1 MIDLYA
7 APTSNGLRAK
17 IMLDECGLPYKLHPV
32 DLAKGENKTPEF
44 LKLNPMG
51 AIPVIVDP
59 EGPGGKPVTMAQ
71 SVGILT
77 YLAEKS
83 GKFLPK
89 DPSKR
94 PIFWQALNAAAT
106 DLGPTLGDIFAI
118 MRSPEKHQ
126 PSQAIFEGRF
136 KNQLKVLDGNLGR
149 QKYVAGDEI
158 TIADFATYAVIYRAE
173 QTVAPLLAGFPN
185 LERWRKEMAARP
197 GTQKGLK
204 FA

>member
-1 MIDLYA
+1 VIDLYA

-44 LKLNPMG
+44 LKMNPMG
-51 AIPVIVDP
+51 AIPVIVDN

-71 SVGILT
+71 SIGILA

-83 GKFLPK
+83 GKFMPK
-89 DPSKR
+89 DPAQR
-94 PIFWQALNAAAT
+94 PIFWQALAAAAT

-118 MRSPEKHQ
+118 MRSADKHQ
-126 PSQAIFEGRF
+126 PSQAIFEAKF
-136 KNQLKVLDGNLGR
+136 KNQLKVLDGNLGK

-158 TIADFATYAVIYRAE
+158 TVADFAAYAVIYRAE
-173 QTVAPLLAGFPN
+173 QTVAALLQGYPN
-185 LERWRKEMAARP
+185 LDRWRKEMAARP
-197 GTQKGLK
+197 GVQKGLK

>member
-7 APTSNGLRAK
+7 APTSNSMRAR
-17 IMLDECGLPYKLHPV
+17 MALEECGLAYVFHPV
-32 DLAKGENKTPEF
+32 ALEKGEHKTPQF
-44 LKLNPMG
+44 LAMNPN
-51 AIPVIVDP
+51 AQVPVIVDH
-59 EGPGGKPVTMAQ
+59 EGPGGQPLTLSQ
-71 SVGILT
+71 SSAILV
-77 YLAEKS
+77 YCAEKS
-83 GKFLPK
+83 GKFMPK
-89 DPSKR
+89 DAGSR

-118 MRSPEKHQ
+118 QRSAEKHQ

-136 KNQLKVLDGNLGR
+136 KAQLKVLDGNLGR
-149 QKYVAGDEI
+149 QKYVAGDEA

-173 QTVAPLLAGFPN
+173 QTVAPLLQGYPN
-185 LERWRKEMAARP
+185 LERWRKDMAARP

>member
-17 IMLDECGLPYKLHPV
+17 IMLDECGLPYKLHPI
-32 DLAKGENKTPEF
+32 DLMKGENKTPEF
-44 LKLNPMG
+44 LKMNPMG
-51 AIPVIVDP
+51 AIPVIVDS

-77 YLAEKS
+77 YLAEKA
-83 GKFLPK
+83 GKFLPS
-89 DPSKR
+89 DPSRR
-94 PIFWQALNAAAT
+94 PIFWQALAAAAT

-136 KNQLKVLDGNLGR
+136 KNQLRVLDGYLGK

-158 TIADFATYAVIYRAE
+158 TIADFATYAVVFRAE
-173 QTVAPLLAGFPN
+173 QTVAALLEGFPN

-197 GTQKGLK
+197 GTQKGVK
-204 FA
+204 FN

>member
-1 MIDLYA
+1 VIDLYA

-17 IMLDECGLPYKLHPV
+17 IMLDECGLPYKLHPI
-32 DLAKGENKTPEF
+32 DLTKGENRTPEF

-51 AIPVIVDP
+51 AFPVIVDP
-59 EGPGGKPVTMAQ
+59 EGPGGKPITMAQ

-83 GKFLPK
+83 GKFMPK
-89 DPSKR
+89 DAGSR

-118 MRSPEKHQ
+118 QRSPEKHQ

-136 KNQLKVLDGNLGR
+136 KAQLKVLDGNLGR
-149 QKYVAGDEI
+149 QKYVAGDEA

-173 QTVAPLLAGFPN
+173 QTVAPLLQGFPN
-185 LERWRKEMAARP
+185 LERWRKDMAARP